1 MNATKKGVDKI
12 LDNRTYVLYSSA
24 LIFLHGGDVVL
35 IGCLFVKH
43 FPVKVELQRSP
54 NLRGRPILIMQ
65 SLGAKRSILDASEEV
80 DGVFSGMSVQEASA
94 RCPSGLFLEADLP
107 AYSKAFNDILIA
119 LENRSPVVEDCGL
132 GTAYVD
138 LTGLNEL
145 YGGEARVITTLIS
158 ALPEIFTPQVG
169 VAHGKYLAFIAAMM
183 AHPNGAIQLPDDIQK
198 FFQNDSVDLLPIP
211 RDMKIRLH
219 RFGLHTMGQ
228 VGEIAI
234 EPLQA
239 QFGQYGEW
247 VALLSRGIDRS
258 LLVPRKTEDPLS
270 ECIEFPAPAVS
281 LPIIL
286 VTAEIL
292 VRRIFESSSRKGRSA
307 RAMELTG
314 QVHSGWTWSKQISSK
329 EVIVTA
335 EQAFKLVKYAMENV
349 SLPGPLDNLS
359 ITLSDLTVESGRQGA
374 LFPEM
379 RRDEDLYESLRQ
391 LAANQGGFLPIYKV
405 REVEPWSRIP
415 ERRKVLVPFY
425 P

>member
-1 MNATKKGVDKI
+1 M
-12 LDNRTYVLYSSA
+12 
-24 LIFLHGGDVVL
+24 L
-35 IGCLFVKH
+35 IGCLLVKH
-43 FPVKVELQRSP
+43 LPVKVELQRFP
-54 NLRGRPILIMQ
+54 NLRGRPILIVQ
-65 SLGAKRSILDASEEV
+65 SLNTKRCILDASEEA
-80 DGVFSGMSVQEASA
+80 DGVFSGMSIHEASA
-94 RCPSGLFLEADLP
+94 LCPHGWFLEADLP
-107 AYSKAFNDILIA
+107 AYRKAFNDILIA
-119 LENRSPVVEDCGL
+119 LANRSPFVEDGGL

-158 ALPEIFTPQVG
+158 ALPEIFTPQIG
-169 VAHGKYLAFIAAMM
+169 VAYGKYLAFIAAMM
-183 AHPNGAIQLPDDIQK
+183 AQPSGAICPPDDIRK
-198 FFQNDSVDLLPIP
+198 FFQDGSVDLLPIP
-211 RDMKIRLH
+211 WDIKARLH

-228 VGEIAI
+228 VGEIEI
-234 EPLQA
+234 GPLQA
-239 QFGQYGEW
+239 QFGRYGEW
-247 VALLSRGIDRS
+247 IALLSRGIDRS
-258 LLVPRKTEDPLS
+258 FLVPRKTEDPLS

-286 VTAEIL
+286 VTAEAL
-292 VRRIFESSSRKGRSA
+292 VRRIFGSSLRKGRSA

-314 QVHSGWTWSKQISSK
+314 QVHSGWIWSKQISSK
-329 EVIVTA
+329 EAIVTA

-359 ITLSDLTVESGRQGA
+359 LTLSDLTVESGRQGN

-379 RRDEDLYESLRQ
+379 RRNEDLYESLRQ
-391 LAANQGGFLPIYKV
+391 LTVTQGGFIPIYKV